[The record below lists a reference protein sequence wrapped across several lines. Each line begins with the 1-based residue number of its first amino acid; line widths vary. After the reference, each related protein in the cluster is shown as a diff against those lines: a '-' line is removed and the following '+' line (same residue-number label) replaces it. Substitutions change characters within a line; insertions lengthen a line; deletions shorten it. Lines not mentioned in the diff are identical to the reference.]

1 MKKTWMIFILILM
14 CNIISAQEELDFLS
28 PPKVVDDPGMY
39 YKYSPDSRQ
48 FTGISSLAITPNGR
62 MWAVWYAGVTPAEDH
77 NNYVVVATSIDKGN
91 SWDEVLVI
99 DPDGGG
105 PVRTFDPEVWVDPN
119 GKLWVFWAQGIS
131 RKIQVEMGGHIAGV
145 WAITT
150 DQGENANPKWS
161 SPKRLAEG
169 VLMCKPTVL
178 KNGEWALPISTWF
191 LTDNSA
197 QYVSSTDQGRTWSVK
212 GSCHVPENV
221 RTFDEH
227 MIVERNDGSLWM
239 WIRTK
244 AGIGESFSRDGG
256 KTWSEMIPSNVEH
269 PSARFFIRRLNSG
282 NLLLVKHGP
291 ISIRT
296 GRSHLMAFIS
306 KDDGKTWSNGLL
318 LDERPTVSYPD
329 GQQTEDGTIYITY
342 DYNRTGQQHI
352 YMTSFTEED
361 ILSAQHDESILRVFN
376 NRKLISEGGR

>member
-1 MKKTWMIFILILM
+1 MTMNSMLYSQEHADFTSLAHLID
-14 CNIISAQEELDFLS
+14 NSGSSRKF
-28 PPKVVDDPGMY
+28 
-39 YKYSPDSRQ
+39 SPDSRK
-48 FTGISSLAITPNGR
+48 FSGIPSLAVTPNGR
-62 MWAVWYAGVTPAEDH
+62 MWAVWYAGVTPGEDI
-77 NNYVVVATSIDKGN
+77 NNYVVVATSMDGGD
-91 SWDEVLVI
+91 SWEEVLVI

-105 PVRTFDPEVWVDPN
+105 PVRTFDPEVWVDPK

-150 DQGENANPKWS
+150 EEGDVAKPKWS
-161 SPKRLAEG
+161 APQRLAEG
-169 VLMCKPTVL
+169 VMMCKPTVL
-178 KNGEWALPISTWF
+178 NNGEWVLPVSTWF

-197 QYVSSTDQGRTWSVK
+197 KFVVSTDQGQSWNVR
-212 GSCHVPENV
+212 GSCHVPEGV

-227 MIVERNDGSLWM
+227 MVVEKKDGSLWM

-244 AGIGESFSRDGG
+244 AGIGESFSTDGG
-256 KTWSEMIPSNVEH
+256 KTWSEMKKSDVEH

-306 KDDGKTWSNGLL
+306 KDDGKTWSKGLL
-318 LDERPTVSYPD
+318 IDERPTVSYPD
-329 GQQTEDGTIYITY
+329 GQQTDNGTIHLTY
-342 DYNRTGQQHI
+342 DYSRTGEQHI
-352 YMTSFTEED
+352 YMTSFSEAD
-361 ILSAQHDESILRVFN
+361 ILSTHFDESIIRVFN
-376 NRKLISEGGR
+376 NRKLISDGGQ